1 MKRSKFSEERIFAAL
16 KLQDTGI
23 AVGDICRELGISQ
36 QTFYQW
42 KKRYAGLPGATEAKR
57 LRELEKENAKLKKL
71 VADLSL
77 DRHVLQEI
85 IAKKL

>member
-1 MKRSKFSEERIFAAL
+1 MRRSKFTEERIFAAL
-16 KLQDTGI
+16 KLQDTGV
-23 AVGDICRELGISQ
+23 AVGDICRELGVSQ
-36 QTFYQW
+36 QTYYQW
-42 KKRYAGLPGATEAKR
+42 KRRYAGISGVTEAKK

-85 IAKKL
+85 ISKKL